1 METRRLHYFV
11 QIVEAGS
18 ISRAAAIMGMAQPA
32 LSQQLAILE
41 GEMKARLVD
50 RTSSGVRP
58 TEAGQRLYTRAQAL
72 LRQFDSLRLEVIELS
87 GTEAGAVSIGLPPT
101 LGQFLGLRL
110 LARVRREAPG
120 IQIHLAEQGSAALA
134 TGLHNGT
141 LDMAVCP
148 LQLPDNSLSGVE
160 LFSEELFLL
169 AAPELLPG
177 IRDIR
182 DIAALPWIVTSAWN
196 SIRTRLYALMG
207 DRVPN
212 VVAEV
217 NSLPLVIESV
227 RHGLGVTLLTRLPVE
242 EALAHGDIVAVRLGP
257 PPPHRT
263 VFLYQRADL
272 VLSAAQ
278 QRVRQIIIELAS
290 TLVSPDELPSP

>member
-41 GEMKARLVD
+41 GEMKARLLD
-50 RTSSGVRP
+50 RTSSGVSP
-58 TEAGQRLYTRAQAL
+58 TEAGQRLYTRAQTL

-87 GTEAGAVSIGLPPT
+87 GTEAGVVSIGLPPT
-101 LGQFLGLRL
+101 LGLSLGIGL
-110 LARVRREAPG
+110 LTRVRREAPH
-120 IQIHLAEQGSAALA
+120 IQIHLAEQGSAALSA
-134 TGLHNGT
+134 GLHNGT

-148 LQLPDNSLSGVE
+148 LQLTDSSLCGVE

-169 AAPELLPG
+169 AAPELLPDT
-177 IRDIR
+177 RDIR

-196 SIRTRLYALMG
+196 SIRTQLYALMG
-207 DRVPN
+207 DCVPN

-217 NSLPLVIESV
+217 NSLPLVIEAV
-227 RHGLGVTLLTRLPVE
+227 RQGLGVTLLTRLPVE
-242 EALAHGDIVAVRLGP
+242 DTLAHNNIVAVRLGP
-257 PPPHRT
+257 PSPRRT

-272 VLSAAQ
+272 VLTAAQ
-278 QRVRQIIIELAS
+278 QRVRRIIIALAS
-290 TLVSPDELPSP
+290 TLA